1 MNEKEYKY
9 LRKVADELNG
19 ASGHIVPGSEELSN
33 QIMDVIRKQKGLT
46 YFTAYAA
53 LQYTHNRLV
62 AEANFVQT
70 QPAHSLVDL
79 VKQSL
84 AEDGLGK

>member
-1 MNEKEYKY
+1 MNEKEHEY

-19 ASGHIVPGSEELSN
+19 ASGSFVPGAEELSN

-70 QPAHSLVDL
+70 QPAHTLVDL
-79 VKQSL
+79 VKRHL
-84 AEDGLGK
+84 A